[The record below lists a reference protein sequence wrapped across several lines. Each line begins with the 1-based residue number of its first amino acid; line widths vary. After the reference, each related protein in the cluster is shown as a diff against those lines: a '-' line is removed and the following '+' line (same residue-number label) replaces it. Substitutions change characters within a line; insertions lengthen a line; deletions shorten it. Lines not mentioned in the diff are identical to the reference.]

1 MAKHEYDVCGVLK
14 VSETSQGA
22 KDKTSDYILEMDLR
36 VVLLGTKR
44 DSEFSESS
52 HALMMAKCGTLG
64 EKKVEQNEEQRW
76 IRVLT
81 LILERHKS

>member
-52 HALMMAKCGTLG
+52 HALIMASVAPWVRRQLSRMKNRGG
-64 EKKVEQNEEQRW
+64 
-76 IRVLT
+76 
-81 LILERHKS
+81 